1 MPPEEHPDRHKP
13 VLVPPSS
20 GTGAVSARPGFPWQ
34 AGAQQR
40 GMPCPTLLVV
50 DDHPLFRKALLQLLA
65 RGGDFNVVGEAG
77 SGAQGLDLAR
87 QLAPDLI
94 LLDLNMKDMD
104 GLTVLQTIKSWG
116 TDVRVVMLT
125 VSDGLGDVLAALR
138 AGADG
143 YLLKDMEPEELMVRL
158 KEAAAG
164 LTPFTERLTRL
175 LAHALREQGAQSLPA
190 ETGLT
195 EQQAR
200 ILDQIA
206 QGKSNKL
213 IARELDL
220 AESTVKVHVKH
231 LLRKLNVRSRV
242 EAAVWAAAQRK

>member
-65 RGGDFNVVGEAG
+65 RAGDFQVVGEAG
-77 SGAQGLDLAR
+77 SGVLGLDLAR
-87 QLAPDLI
+87 QLAPDLV
-94 LLDLNMKDMD
+94 LLDRNMKDMD
-104 GLTVLQTIKSWG
+104 GLEVLQTIKSWG
-116 TDVRVVMLT
+116 TDCRVVMLT
-125 VSDGLGDVLAALR
+125 VVDGLGDVLAALR

-164 LTPFTERLTRL
+164 RTPLAERLSRL
-175 LAHALREQGAQSLPA
+175 LIHALRTQGPQ
-190 ETGLT
+190 TGLA
-195 EQQAR
+195 EANLSDQQAR
-200 ILDQIA
+200 ILDRIA

-213 IARELDL
+213 IAREMDL

-231 LLRKLNVRSRV
+231 LLRKLNVCSRV
-242 EAAVWAAAQRK
+242 EAAVWAAEQRK